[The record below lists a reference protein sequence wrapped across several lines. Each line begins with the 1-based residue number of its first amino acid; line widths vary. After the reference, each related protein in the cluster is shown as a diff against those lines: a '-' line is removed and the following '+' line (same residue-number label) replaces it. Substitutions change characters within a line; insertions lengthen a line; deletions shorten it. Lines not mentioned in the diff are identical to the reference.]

1 MSMAPHMQ
9 APGSDAGPAEAPD
22 ADVNED
28 RPGLHPD
35 ATAATATATASPE
48 PGAAMGAVPPAAPLS
63 MPVQDFARRPSGGP
77 GHQMSSLRVWMARL
91 IAFGGTAALAV
102 LGFWNMLAAFGAE
115 PTPMQIALLAL
126 FVPTF
131 SWVGFSFCG
140 TLAGFLAPRLNTP
153 EQPGDARLVV
163 VMPIYHEDVA
173 VSTGL
178 LVALARELAAEGMG
192 DRAEIFV
199 LSDTRDPAIAVNE
212 TLAVDAAR
220 ALSPLPMWYRRRLTN
235 EDRKSGN
242 LAEFLRRWGGRYDQM
257 VVLDADSVMSGATIR
272 ALSARMSADPRLGLI
287 QTMPMLVG
295 GETIF
300 ARLTQFAGR
309 VYGPMIARGVAAWS
323 GDTGNYWGHNAIIRV
338 SAFAQACG
346 LPRLPGNPPF
356 GGTILSHDF
365 VEAAALCRAG
375 WAVRLDHDLRGSYEG
390 CPPTLLDMA
399 VRERRWAQGNL
410 QHSRLLGVKGLRGV
424 SRAHMIIGIMGFL
437 MSPLW
442 LALILVGLVL
452 SATVLLSTPEYFPNA
467 YQLFP
472 EWPVFDSRRML
483 WLFAIAM
490 GLLLLPKFIAT
501 FRAWARPLA
510 RNSGGRVRI
519 FASAIFETVLSALIA
534 PVQMLVQTRQI
545 FEILSGRDSGWN
557 AQTRA
562 GSMPPWS
569 VVIRHHWAHVALG
582 LGTLAVLAALSPG
595 QLIWLSPILA
605 GLILSPVTSRLSAS
619 PVFGRWARMRGLLV
633 TPEERNPP
641 AVLTEAAA
649 ITRSLPQPVAGRA
662 GLLRLA
668 ADPGLLARHLRM
680 LAPLPEDLPRPL
692 RLARV
697 TAGAKIAHAA
707 DRGEALDDMDR
718 AEADAMLL
726 DPDLL
731 TRWSKLPG

>member
-1 MSMAPHMQ
+1 MMMDQH
-9 APGSDAGPAEAPD
+9 DTPA
-22 ADVNED
+22 
-28 RPGLHPD
+28 GLHD
-35 ATAATATATASPE
+35 APARDAV
-48 PGAAMGAVPPAAPLS
+48 VPPPAPLT
-63 MPVQDFARRPSGGP
+63 MPVQDFAAPPAGGP
-77 GHQMSSLRVWMARL
+77 GRRMNSLRVWMARL

-102 LGFWNMLAAFGAE
+102 VGFTQMLAAFGAD
-115 PTPMQIALLAL
+115 PTPMQIALLVL

-131 SWVGFSFCG
+131 AWVGFSFCG
-140 TLAGFLAPRLNTP
+140 TLAGFLAPRLRTP
-153 EQPGDARLVV
+153 EGPNAARVVV

-173 VSTGL
+173 TSTGL
-178 LVALARELAAEGMG
+178 LVALGQELAAEGMA
-192 DRAEIFV
+192 DRTEIFV
-199 LSDTRDPAIAVNE
+199 LSDTRDPAVAVNE
-212 TLAVDAAR
+212 TLIIDAAR
-220 ALSPLPMWYRRRLTN
+220 ARCPVPMWYRRRLTN
-235 EDRKSGN
+235 DDRKSGN
-242 LAEFLRRWGGRYDQM
+242 LAEFVRHWGGRYDHM

-272 ALSARMSADPRLGLI
+272 ALSARMAADARVGLI

-338 SAFAQACG
+338 TAFAQACG
-346 LPRLPGNPPF
+346 LPRLPGKPPF

-375 WAVRLDHDLRGSYEG
+375 WSVRLDHDLRGSFEG

-410 QHSRLLGVKGLRGV
+410 QHSRLLGTRGLRGI

-442 LALILVGLVL
+442 LALILVGLIL
-452 SATVLLSTPEYFPNA
+452 SATVLLSTPEYFPTA

-472 EWPVFDSRRML
+472 DWPVFDSRRML
-483 WLFAIAM
+483 WLFVVAM

-519 FASAIFETVLSALIA
+519 FASALFETILSALIA

-562 GSMPPWS
+562 GSMPPWG
-569 VVIRHHWAHVALG
+569 VVLRHHWAHVALG
-582 LGTLAVLAALSPG
+582 AGTLVVLATFSPG

-605 GLILSPVTSRLSAS
+605 GLILSPLTSRLSAS

-633 TPEERNPP
+633 TPEERDPP
-641 AVLTEAAA
+641 AILTQATA
-649 ITRSLPQPVAGRA
+649 ITRSLPQAVTGRDS
-662 GLLRLA
+662 LTRLA
-668 ADPGLLARHLRM
+668 EDDTLLARHCAM
-680 LAPLPEDLPRPL
+680 LAPLPHDLPRGV
-692 RLARV
+692 RLARI
-697 TAGAKIAHAA
+697 TAEAKIAHAA
-707 DRGEALDDMDR
+707 TRHQALDDMDR
-718 AEADAMLL
+718 AETDAMLL
-726 DPDLL
+726 DPALL
-731 TRWSKLPG
+731 TRWSRLPA

>member
-1 MSMAPHMQ
+1 MSMNMIAEASQADRPQ
-9 APGSDAGPAEAPD
+9 APAPAA
-22 ADVNED
+22 V
-28 RPGLHPD
+28 
-35 ATAATATATASPE
+35 
-48 PGAAMGAVPPAAPLS
+48 VPPAAPLD
-63 MPVQDFARRPSGGP
+63 MPVQDFGRLPQGMVER
-77 GHQMSSLRVWMARL
+77 QMNSLNVWLARL

-102 LGFWNMLAAFGAE
+102 FGFSQMLASFGAD
-115 PTPMQIALLAL
+115 PTLMQIALLAL

-131 SWVGFSFCG
+131 AWVGFSFCG
-140 TLAGFLAPRLNTP
+140 TLAGFLAPRLVTP
-153 EQPGDARLVV
+153 EGPNPSRVVV

-173 VSTGL
+173 ASTGL
-178 LVALARELAAEGMG
+178 LVALARELADEGMA

-212 TLAVDAAR
+212 TLVIGAAR
-220 ALSPLPMWYRRRLTN
+220 ALSPLPIWYRRRLNN

-242 LAEFLRRWGGRYDQM
+242 VAEFVRHWGGRYDQM

-272 ALSARMSADPRLGLI
+272 QMSARMAADPRLGLI

-309 VYGPMIARGVAAWS
+309 VYGPMIARGVSAWA
-323 GDTGNYWGHNAIIRV
+323 GDTGNYWGHNAMIRV
-338 SAFAQACG
+338 TAFAQACG
-346 LPRLPGNPPF
+346 LPRLPGRPPF

-375 WAVRLDHDLRGSYEG
+375 WKVRLDHDLRGSFEG

-410 QHSRLLGVKGLRGV
+410 QHSRLFGIAGMRGI
-424 SRAHMIIGIMGFL
+424 SRVHFLIGIMGFL

-442 LALILVGLVL
+442 LALILVGLGL

-483 WLFAIAM
+483 WLFGIAM

-510 RNSGGRVRI
+510 ANSGGRVRI
-519 FASAIFETVLSALIA
+519 FASAIFETILSALIA

-545 FEILSGRDSGWN
+545 FEILGGRDSGWN
-557 AQTRA
+557 AQVRA
-562 GSMPPWS
+562 GTMPGWG
-569 VVIRHHWAHVALG
+569 VVLRYHWAHVALG
-582 LGTLAVLAALSPG
+582 LGTLVVLASFSPA

-619 PVFGRWARMRGLLV
+619 PVFGRWARLRGLLV
-633 TPEERNPP
+633 TPEERDPP
-641 AVLTEAAA
+641 AILTEAAA
-649 ITRSLPQPVAGRA
+649 IARSLPQPVTGRDS
-662 GLLRLA
+662 LLRLA
-668 ADPGLLARHLRM
+668 RQPALLERHLQMLSPLPQDLPNAWHLARI
-680 LAPLPEDLPRPL
+680 
-692 RLARV
+692 
-697 TAGAKIAHAA
+697 TAEAKIAHAA
-707 DRGEALDDMDR
+707 TRGQALDFLDR
-718 AEADAMLL
+718 AETDAMLM
-726 DPDLL
+726 DRQLL
-731 TRWSKLPG
+731 TRWSHLPE

>member
-1 MSMAPHMQ
+1 MTMDHDMTTA
-9 APGSDAGPAEAPD
+9 GRSDAPAVAP
-22 ADVNED
+22 V
-28 RPGLHPD
+28 
-35 ATAATATATASPE
+35 
-48 PGAAMGAVPPAAPLS
+48 VPPLAPLT
-63 MPVQDFARRPSGGP
+63 MPVQDFARHPQAGP
-77 GHQMSSLRVWMARL
+77 TRRMNSLRVWLARL
-91 IAFGGTAALAV
+91 IAFGGTAVLAV
-102 LGFWNMLAAFGAE
+102 VGFSQMLAAFGAD
-115 PTPMQIALLAL
+115 PTPMQIALLVL

-131 SWVGFSFCG
+131 AWVGFSFCG
-140 TLAGFLAPRLNTP
+140 TLAGFLAPRLTTP
-153 EQPGDARLVV
+153 DGPNDARVVV

-173 VSTGL
+173 TSTGL
-178 LVALARELAAEGMG
+178 LVALARELEAEGMA
-192 DRAEIFV
+192 DRTEIFV

-212 TLAVDAAR
+212 TLVIDRAR
-220 ALSPLPMWYRRRLTN
+220 ALSPLPLWYRRRLSN
-235 EDRKSGN
+235 DDRKSGN
-242 LAEFLRRWGGRYDQM
+242 LAEFVRQWGGRYDQM

-272 ALSARMSADPRLGLI
+272 ALSARMSADPQAGLI

-562 GSMPPWS
+562 GSMPSWG
-569 VVIRHHWAHVALG
+569 VVLRHHWAHVVLG
-582 LGTLAVLAALSPG
+582 LGTLIVLATFSPA

-605 GLILSPVTSRLSAS
+605 GLILSPLTSRLSAS
-619 PVFGRWARMRGLLV
+619 PVFGRWARLRGLLV
-633 TPEERNPP
+633 TPEERDPP
-641 AVLTEAAA
+641 AILTEAAA
-649 ITRSLPQPVAGRA
+649 ISRSLPQAMTGRDS
-662 GLLRLA
+662 LLRLGSD
-668 ADPGLLARHLRM
+668 ADLLARHVAM
-680 LAPLPEDLPRPL
+680 LAPLPDDLPRAV
-692 RLARV
+692 RLARI
-697 TAGAKIAHAA
+697 TAGAKIEHANGQVA
-707 DRGEALDDMDR
+707 ALDDMDR
-718 AEADAMLL
+718 TETDAMLL
-726 DPDLL
+726 DPALL
-731 TRWSKLPG
+731 TRWSRLPA

>member
-1 MSMAPHMQ
+1 MDHDMTTA
-9 APGSDAGPAEAPD
+9 GRSDAPAI
-22 ADVNED
+22 
-28 RPGLHPD
+28 
-35 ATAATATATASPE
+35 SPV
-48 PGAAMGAVPPAAPLS
+48 VPPRAPLT
-63 MPVQDFARRPSGGP
+63 MPVQDFARHPQAGP
-77 GHQMSSLRVWMARL
+77 TRRMNSLRVWLARV
-91 IAFGGTAALAV
+91 IAFGGTAVLAV
-102 LGFWNMLAAFGAE
+102 VGFWQMLAAFGAD
-115 PTPMQIALLAL
+115 PTPMQIALLVL

-131 SWVGFSFCG
+131 AWVGFSFCG
-140 TLAGFLAPRLNTP
+140 TLAGFLAPRLTTP
-153 EQPGDARLVV
+153 DGPNDARVVV

-173 VSTGL
+173 TSTGL
-178 LVALARELAAEGMG
+178 LVALARELETEGMA
-192 DRAEIFV
+192 DRTEIFI

-212 TLAVDAAR
+212 TLVIDRAR

-235 EDRKSGN
+235 DDRKSGN
-242 LAEFLRRWGGRYDQM
+242 LAEFVRNWGGRYDQM

-272 ALSARMSADPRLGLI
+272 ALSARMAADPQAGLI

-338 SAFAQACG
+338 TAFAEACG
-346 LPRLPGNPPF
+346 LPRLPGKPPF

-375 WAVRLDHDLRGSYEG
+375 WAVRLDHDLRGSFEG

-410 QHSRLLGVKGLRGV
+410 QHSRLLGIRGLRGV

-519 FASAIFETVLSALIA
+519 FASAIFETILSALIA

-562 GSMPPWS
+562 GSMPSWT
-569 VVIRHHWAHVALG
+569 VVLRHHWAHVALG
-582 LGTLAVLAALSPG
+582 LGTLIVLATFSPA

-605 GLILSPVTSRLSAS
+605 GLILSPLTSRLSAS
-619 PVFGRWARMRGLLV
+619 PVFGRWARLRGLLV
-633 TPEERNPP
+633 TPEERDPP
-641 AVLTEAAA
+641 AILTEAAA
-649 ITRSLPQPVAGRA
+649 ISRTLPQPLAGRD
-662 GLLRLA
+662 GLLRLGGEP
-668 ADPGLLARHLRM
+668 DLLARHVGM
-680 LAPLPEDLPRPL
+680 LAPLPDDLPRAV
-692 RLARV
+692 RLARI
-697 TAGAKIAHAA
+697 TAGAKIDHAPDQIA
-707 DRGEALDDMDR
+707 ALDDLDR
-718 AEADAMLL
+718 AETDAMLL
-726 DPDLL
+726 DPALL
-731 TRWSKLPG
+731 TRWSRLPA

>member
-1 MSMAPHMQ
+1 MTGDPMRGQP
-9 APGSDAGPAEAPD
+9 
-22 ADVNED
+22 
-28 RPGLHPD
+28 
-35 ATAATATATASPE
+35 
-48 PGAAMGAVPPAAPLS
+48 AVPPLAPLS
-63 MPVQDFARRPSGGP
+63 MPTQDFAAPPQGGP
-77 GHQMSSLRVWMARL
+77 ARRMNHLRVWMARL
-91 IAFGGTAALAV
+91 VAFGGTAALAV
-102 LGFWNMLAAFGAE
+102 FGFSQMLAAFGAN
-115 PTPMQIALLAL
+115 PTPTQIALLIL

-131 SWVGFSFCG
+131 AWVGFSFCG
-140 TLAGFLAPRLNTP
+140 TLAGFLAPRLSTP
-153 EQPGDARLVV
+153 DGPNDARLVV

-178 LVALARELAAEGMG
+178 LVALARELAAEGMA

-199 LSDTRDPAIAVNE
+199 LSDSRDPAMAVNE
-212 TLAVDAAR
+212 TLAIDAAR
-220 ALSPLPMWYRRRLTN
+220 ALSPLPLWYRRRLTN
-235 EDRKSGN
+235 DDRKSGN
-242 LAEFLRRWGGRYDQM
+242 LAEFVRAWGGRYDQM
-257 VVLDADSVMSGATIR
+257 VVLDADSVMTGATIR
-272 ALSARMSADPRLGLI
+272 ALSARMSADPQAGLI

-309 VYGPMIARGVAAWS
+309 VYGPMIARGVSAWS

-346 LPRLPGNPPF
+346 LPRLPGRPPF

-375 WAVRLDHDLRGSYEG
+375 WSVRLDHDLRGSFEG

-410 QHSRLLGVKGLRGV
+410 QHSRLLAIRGLRGI
-424 SRAHMIIGIMGFL
+424 SRAHFIIGIMGFL

-452 SATVLLSTPEYFPNA
+452 SATVLLSTPEYFPTA

-472 EWPVFDSRRML
+472 DWPVFDSRRML
-483 WLFAIAM
+483 WLFAVAM

-510 RNSGGRVRI
+510 KNSGGRVRI

-562 GSMPPWS
+562 GSMPPWR
-569 VVIRHHWAHVALG
+569 VVLAHHWAHVVLG
-582 LGTLAVLAALSPG
+582 AGTLAVLWTFSPG

-605 GLILSPVTSRLSAS
+605 GLILSPLTSRLSAS
-619 PVFGRWARMRGLLV
+619 PLFGRWARMRGLLV
-633 TPEERNPP
+633 TPEERDPP
-641 AVLTEAAA
+641 AILTEAAA
-649 ITRSLPQPVAGRA
+649 LSRALPQPVTGPDS
-662 GLLRLA
+662 LLRLGQRP
-668 ADPGLLARHLRM
+668 DLLARHVAM
-680 LAPLPEDLPRPL
+680 LAPMPQDMPRAV

-697 TAGAKIAHAA
+697 TARAKIDHATSR
-707 DRGEALDDMDR
+707 DEALADMDR
-718 AEADAMLL
+718 PEVDAMLL
-726 DPDLL
+726 CPDLL
-731 TRWSKLPG
+731 TRWSGLPG

>member
-1 MSMAPHMQ
+1 MAPDMQ
-9 APGSDAGPAEAPD
+9 TAGGPAARP
-22 ADVNED
+22 AD
-28 RPGLHPD
+28 PI
-35 ATAATATATASPE
+35 
-48 PGAAMGAVPPAAPLS
+48 VPPAAPLT
-63 MPVQDFARRPSGGP
+63 MPVQDFARAPQGGP
-77 GHQMSSLRVWMARL
+77 GRRQNSLRVWMARL

-102 LGFWNMLAAFGAE
+102 YGCSQMLAAFGAD
-115 PTPMQIALLAL
+115 PTPMQIALLVL

-131 SWVGFSFCG
+131 AWVGFSFCG
-140 TLAGFLAPRLNTP
+140 TLAGFLAPRLTTP
-153 EQPGDARLVV
+153 DGPNEARVVV

-173 VSTGL
+173 TSTGL
-178 LVALARELAAEGMG
+178 LVALARELEAEGMAH
-192 DRAEIFV
+192 RAEIFV
-199 LSDTRDPAIAVNE
+199 LSDTRDPAIAVAE
-212 TLAVDAAR
+212 TLVIDAAR

-235 EDRKSGN
+235 DDRKSGN
-242 LAEFLRRWGGRYDQM
+242 LAEFVRHWGGRYDQM

-272 ALSARMSADPRLGLI
+272 ALSARMAADDRLGLI

-338 SAFAQACG
+338 TAFAQACG

-375 WAVRLDHDLRGSYEG
+375 WSVRLDHDLRGSYEG

-410 QHSRLLGVKGLRGV
+410 QHSRLMGIRGLRGI
-424 SRAHMIIGIMGFL
+424 SRAHFIIGIMGFL

-442 LALILVGLVL
+442 LALILVGLIL
-452 SATVLLSTPEYFPNA
+452 SATVLLSTPEYFPTA

-472 EWPVFDSRRML
+472 DWPVFDSRRML
-483 WLFAIAM
+483 WLFALAM

-519 FASAIFETVLSALIA
+519 FASALFETILSALIA

-562 GSMPPWS
+562 GSMPPWG
-569 VVIRHHWAHVALG
+569 VVLRHHWAHVALG
-582 LGTLAVLAALSPG
+582 AGTLVVLSTFSPG

-605 GLILSPVTSRLSAS
+605 GLILSPLTSRLSAS

-633 TPEERNPP
+633 TPEERDPP
-641 AVLTEAAA
+641 AILTEATA
-649 ITRSLPQPVAGRA
+649 IARSLPQPDRGRDS
-662 GLLRLA
+662 LLRLGRD
-668 ADPGLLARHLRM
+668 ADLLSRHMAM
-680 LAPLPEDLPRPL
+680 LAPLPDAPPRAI
-692 RLARV
+692 RLARI
-697 TAGAKIAHAA
+697 TAEAKIAHAA
-707 DRGEALDDMDR
+707 DQRQALDDMDR
-718 AEADAMLL
+718 AETDAMLL
-726 DPDLL
+726 DPALL
-731 TRWSKLPG
+731 TLWSRLPA

>member
-1 MSMAPHMQ
+1 MSL
-9 APGSDAGPAEAPD
+9 APD
-22 ADVNED
+22 MTLEREQSPA
-28 RPGLHPD
+28 P
-35 ATAATATATASPE
+35 AAV
-48 PGAAMGAVPPAAPLS
+48 VPPAAPLL
-63 MPVQDFARRPSGGP
+63 MPVQDFHAPPHHGP
-77 GHQMSSLRVWMARL
+77 GRQMSSLRVWMARL

-102 LGFWNMLAAFGAE
+102 FGFTQMLASFGAD

-131 SWVGFSFCG
+131 AWVGFSFCG
-140 TLAGFLAPRLNTP
+140 TLAGFLAPRLVTP
-153 EQPGDARLVV
+153 TGPNVARLVV

-178 LVALARELAAEGMG
+178 LVALARQLADEGMA

-212 TLAVDAAR
+212 TQVIHAAR
-220 ALSPLPMWYRRRLTN
+220 AMSPLPLWYRRRLTN
-235 EDRKSGN
+235 DDRKSGN
-242 LAEFLRRWGGRYDQM
+242 LAQFVREWGGRYEQM
-257 VVLDADSVMSGATIR
+257 VVLDADSVMSGETIR
-272 ALSARMSADPRLGLI
+272 ILSARMAADPRLGLI

-323 GDTGNYWGHNAIIRV
+323 GNTGNYWGHNAIISV
-338 SAFAQACG
+338 PAFAQACG
-346 LPRLPGNPPF
+346 LPRLPGKAPF

-410 QHSRLLGVKGLRGV
+410 QHSRLLGIKGLRGL
-424 SRAHMIIGIMGFL
+424 SRAHFLIGIMGFM

-442 LALILVGLVL
+442 LALILVGLGL

-483 WLFAIAM
+483 ILFAIAM

-501 FRAWARPLA
+501 FRAWVRPLA
-510 RNSGGRVRI
+510 ANSGGRVRI
-519 FASAIFETVLSALIA
+519 FASALFETILSALIA

-557 AQTRA
+557 AQVRA
-562 GSMPPWS
+562 GNMPGWE
-569 VVIRHHWAHVALG
+569 VVLRHHWAHVVLG
-582 LGTLAVLAALSPG
+582 VSTLIVLWHFSPA

-619 PVFGRWARMRGLLV
+619 AVFGRWARMRGLLV

-641 AVLTEAAA
+641 AVLTQAAA
-649 ITRSLPQPVAGRA
+649 IARSLPQPVRGREA
-662 GLLRLA
+662 LLMLGRDRMML
-668 ADPGLLARHLRM
+668 DRHIAM
-680 LAPLPEDLPRPL
+680 LAPLPANLPKAL
-692 RLARV
+692 RLAQI
-697 TAGAKIAHAA
+697 TAEAKIAHASS
-707 DRGEALDDMDR
+707 RSEALDFLDRSETDVMLMDPQ
-718 AEADAMLL
+718 LL
-726 DPDLL
+726 I
-731 TRWSKLPG
+731 RWSRLPA

>member
-1 MSMAPHMQ
+1 MMMDQH
-9 APGSDAGPAEAPD
+9 DTPA
-22 ADVNED
+22 
-28 RPGLHPD
+28 GLHD
-35 ATAATATATASPE
+35 APARDAV
-48 PGAAMGAVPPAAPLS
+48 VPPPAPLT
-63 MPVQDFARRPSGGP
+63 MPVQDFAAPPAGGP
-77 GHQMSSLRVWMARL
+77 GRRMNSLRVWMARL

-102 LGFWNMLAAFGAE
+102 VGFTQMLAAFGAD
-115 PTPMQIALLAL
+115 PTPMQIALLVL

-131 SWVGFSFCG
+131 AWVGFSFCG
-140 TLAGFLAPRLNTP
+140 TLAGFLAPRLRTP
-153 EQPGDARLVV
+153 EGPNAARVVV

-173 VSTGL
+173 TSTGL
-178 LVALARELAAEGMG
+178 LVALGQELAAEGMA
-192 DRAEIFV
+192 DRTEIFV
-199 LSDTRDPAIAVNE
+199 LSDTRDPVVAVNE
-212 TLAVDAAR
+212 TLIIDAAR
-220 ALSPLPMWYRRRLTN
+220 ARCPVPLWYRRRLTN
-235 EDRKSGN
+235 DDRKSGN
-242 LAEFLRRWGGRYDQM
+242 LAEFVRHWGGRYDQM

-272 ALSARMSADPRLGLI
+272 ALSARMAADDRVGLI

-338 SAFAQACG
+338 TAFAQACG
-346 LPRLPGNPPF
+346 LPRLPGKPPF

-375 WAVRLDHDLRGSYEG
+375 WSVRLDHDLRGSFEG

-410 QHSRLLGVKGLRGV
+410 QHSRLLGTRGLRGI

-442 LALILVGLVL
+442 LALILVGLIL
-452 SATVLLSTPEYFPNA
+452 SATVLLSTPEYFPTA

-472 EWPVFDSRRML
+472 DWPVFDSRRML
-483 WLFAIAM
+483 WLFVVAM

-519 FASAIFETVLSALIA
+519 FASALFETILSALIA

-562 GSMPPWS
+562 GSMPPWG
-569 VVIRHHWAHVALG
+569 VVLRHHWAHVALG
-582 LGTLAVLAALSPG
+582 AGTLIVLATFSPG

-605 GLILSPVTSRLSAS
+605 GLILSPLTSRLSAS

-633 TPEERNPP
+633 TPEERDPP
-641 AVLTEAAA
+641 AILTQASA
-649 ITRSLPQPVAGRA
+649 ISRSLPQAVTGRDS
-662 GLLRLA
+662 LTRLA
-668 ADPGLLARHLRM
+668 EDESLLARHCAM
-680 LAPLPEDLPRPL
+680 LAPLPHDLPRGV
-692 RLARV
+692 RLARI
-697 TAGAKIAHAA
+697 TAEAKIAHAA
-707 DRGEALDDMDR
+707 TRHQALDDMDR
-718 AEADAMLL
+718 AETDAMLL
-726 DPDLL
+726 DPALL
-731 TRWSKLPG
+731 TRWSRLPA